1 MDNLKYA
8 KCDTPDEEV
17 IEICK
22 NVNLHNIIMNM
33 PDQYNTLVGERGTK
47 LSGGQ
52 RQRISIVRALIRR
65 TPILLLDEATSA
77 LDVDTE
83 YEVQAVLKKYFSNAT
98 MIFISHKLSVLK
110 DMDRIV
116 VLKDGQIIEEGS
128 HQKLYND
135 TNSYYRIHYT

>member
-83 YEVQAVLKKYFSNAT
+83 YEVQAVLKKYFSNTT